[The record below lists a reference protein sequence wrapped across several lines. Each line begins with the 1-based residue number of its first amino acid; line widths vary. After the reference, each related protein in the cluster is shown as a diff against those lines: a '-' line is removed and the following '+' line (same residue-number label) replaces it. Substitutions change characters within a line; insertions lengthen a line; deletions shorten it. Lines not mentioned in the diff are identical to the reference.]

1 MIWEEI
7 PHHVLLQ
14 VPKCSRTLIRLNTA
28 TSRKNHVS
36 WFLNMIFG
44 ATPMRSKRARCCQ
57 DPQGSLVFKKSWRR
71 WIGDGMVRRKHHF
84 QRQLCTDKP
93 HLRRRLAGQGGKSR
107 GIPLGNKHAVPRLHM
122 RPPLWRLSGELKMLG
137 FESSIFFQYNPI
149 YTPVQNFHSN
159 QENKIKTT
167 IWSNYLL
174 PVQVSKSA
182 LLQEDTSDVSLG
194 LVLLDGTFYK

>member
-1 MIWEEI
+1 MSYFKFLSVHE
-7 PHHVLLQ
+7 H
-14 VPKCSRTLIRLNTA
+14 SSGLNTA

-36 WFLNMIFG
+36 CFL
-44 ATPMRSKRARCCQ
+44 ATPLRSKQARCCQ

-137 FESSIFFQYNPI
+137 LI
-149 YTPVQNFHSN
+149 YTPVQNLHSN

-194 LVLLDGTFYK
+194 LVLLDGTFCK